1 MPQFPS
7 TWQGPNPD
15 LESNMKPVTVD
26 YSDILKDPKYTSL
39 AVEDRPSCKG
49 KGGSR
54 GSEISLKV
62 ASKICK
68 MALAS
73 NREARVVAGPK

>member
-1 MPQFPS
+1 MNGIDHQARRAMIVMYVRYYDGIVGGINS
-7 TWQGPNPD
+7 Q
-15 LESNMKPVTVD
+15 MAKQ
-26 YSDILKDPKYTSL
+26 L
-39 AVEDRPSCKG
+39 AIEDRPSCRG